1 MKKTLL
7 LIAIV
12 FTSAHFYK
20 CSKED
25 CTKTVNLP
33 VWDPIEMTFV
43 DNFQEVPCDLGEP
56 VDQPVSIL

>member
-1 MKKTLL
+1 MKKALI
-7 LIAIV
+7 LIAII
-12 FTSAHFYK
+12 FSS

-33 VWDPIEMTFV
+33 VWDSIEMTFV

-56 VDQPVSIL
+56 ADQPVSIL

>member
-1 MKKTLL
+1 M
-7 LIAIV
+7 AIV
-12 FTSAHFYK
+12 FFS

-56 VDQPVSIL
+56 VDQPVSSL

>member
-1 MKKTLL
+1 MKKV
-7 LIAIV
+7 LILMAIV
-12 FTSAHFYK
+12 FFS

-25 CTKTVNLP
+25 CTQTVNLP

-56 VDQPVSIL
+56 VDQPVSSL

>member
-1 MKKTLL
+1 M
-7 LIAIV
+7 AIV
-12 FTSAHFYK
+12 FTS